1 MREMREAADKDNN
14 VRKIP
19 VVEETF
25 QMQREVIDAGGVRIK
40 KDVDEENV
48 TIPLLSRTHGYSIEH
63 VSKDQFVDHA
73 PPAMRYEGNV
83 MVISILREEAVVVKR
98 LKLVEEIRITPS
110 ETETVTQTELTLKK
124 ERITIQKDPPENR

>member
-1 MREMREAADKDNN
+1 MREAADNEKN
-14 VRKIP
+14 VSKIP

-25 QMQREVIDAGGVRIK
+25 KLQTKVIDAGGVRIK
-40 KDVDEENV
+40 KDVDEESL
-48 TIPLLSRTHGYSIEH
+48 TIPLLSRVHGYSIEH
-63 VSKDQFVDHA
+63 VPKDQFVDEA

-83 MVISILREEAVVVKR
+83 MIISILEEEAVVVKR

-110 ETETVTQTELTLKK
+110 ETETVAQTELTLKK